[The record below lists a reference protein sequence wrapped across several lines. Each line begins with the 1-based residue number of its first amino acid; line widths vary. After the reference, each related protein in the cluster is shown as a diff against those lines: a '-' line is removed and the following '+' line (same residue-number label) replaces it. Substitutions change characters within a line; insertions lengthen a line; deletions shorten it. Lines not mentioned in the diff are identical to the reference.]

1 MVRTKLVFESGLKAK
16 NQKQNIS
23 FVMNLFVGRLKLEIQ
38 SVVHARVV
46 KIVSVLLPEGVW

>member
-1 MVRTKLVFESGLKAK
+1 
-16 NQKQNIS
+16 
-23 FVMNLFVGRLKLEIQ
+23 MNLFVGRLKLEIQ